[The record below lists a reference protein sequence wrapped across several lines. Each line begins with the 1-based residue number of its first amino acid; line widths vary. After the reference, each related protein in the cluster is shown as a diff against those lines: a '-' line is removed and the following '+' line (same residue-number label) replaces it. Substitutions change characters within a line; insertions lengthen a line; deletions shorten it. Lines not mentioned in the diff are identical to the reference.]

1 MKTGKLKLLTVLYQ
15 PEWGWGWRSGLVRIF
30 FLKDEAV
37 LWACKRHADWRGG
50 FFFGVGGRKEGGI

>member
-37 LWACKRHADWRGG
+37 LWARERDAD
-50 FFFGVGGRKEGGI
+50 